1 MFNYFLY
8 NYQNDYNSI
17 NKRISQINNA
27 FYIIK
32 NNFIE
37 DIERI
42 KKNFNYSIDIFNL
55 IEEQN
60 LIINNLSQI
69 YNNLKEELSFR
80 KLIIEKKECILKELN
95 TKILNKFILKCYK
108 QEIDIEQLKK
118 KINFLK
124 KLSKNSYSLN
134 SSNSSEC
141 CPINYIIPRNKREFN
156 GTIAFFTNPI
166 NSNTIDPKKFINV
179 KQIKVPSDSL
189 EKKKINQKSF
199 SCKTILNKNE
209 KENEKLSNYKSN
221 YYNISIFK
229 NYRKDF
235 NDTFDNGK
243 NSSRIKLYRCT
254 QNLMNSSYNTIK
266 NYENKNKSYHKVFS
280 SREIR
285 HKKK

>member
-118 KINFLK
+118 KISFLK
-124 KLSKNSYSLN
+124 KL
-134 SSNSSEC
+134 
-141 CPINYIIPRNKREFN
+141 
-156 GTIAFFTNPI
+156 
-166 NSNTIDPKKFINV
+166 
-179 KQIKVPSDSL
+179 
-189 EKKKINQKSF
+189 
-199 SCKTILNKNE
+199 
-209 KENEKLSNYKSN
+209 
-221 YYNISIFK
+221 
-229 NYRKDF
+229 
-235 NDTFDNGK
+235 GK
-243 NSSRIKLYRCT
+243 NS
-254 QNLMNSSYNTIK
+254 NSLKCSN
-266 NYENKNKSYHKVFS
+266 
-280 SREIR
+280 
-285 HKKK
+285 